1 MRHPGLGRGQKP
13 DRGASQELRGRRA
26 RAEGPGKGRRAR
38 AEGPGEGKKK
48 GGLCEV
54 AELSTRMLL
63 FI

>member
-26 RAEGPGKGRRAR
+26 RAEGPG
-38 AEGPGEGKKK
+38 EGKKK

-54 AELSTRMLL
+54 AGLSTRMLL